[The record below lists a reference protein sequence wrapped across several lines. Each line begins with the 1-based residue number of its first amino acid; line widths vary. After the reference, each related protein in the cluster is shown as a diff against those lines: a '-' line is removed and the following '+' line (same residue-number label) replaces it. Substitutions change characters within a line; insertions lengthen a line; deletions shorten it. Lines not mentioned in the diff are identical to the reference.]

1 MRSLLFVALLVP
13 ACAAP
18 RAAAPLLA
26 SSGDHRGVVSHV
38 YRDLDRFIA
47 AMDNPARVAWQKP
60 DEVVAALRL
69 SPGQAVAD
77 IGAGTGYFTFRL
89 ARAVG
94 PGGKVYGVDIDERLV
109 GLLRQR
115 AAEAQARQVEA
126 VKTAPDDPGL
136 PAGAVDLVFI
146 CNTYHHI
153 GDRVAWLRKLRP
165 ALKPGGRVADV
176 DFFKRQLPVG
186 PPVKRKLSRREV
198 KDEFA
203 RAGYRFVEEI
213 QILPHQ
219 YFLVF
224 APGEGPA

>member
-1 MRSLLFVALLVP
+1 MRSLLFASLLAS

-18 RAAAPLLA
+18 GAAPLLK
-26 SSGDHRGVVSHV
+26 SPGDPRGIDSHV
-38 YRDLDRFIA
+38 SRNLDRFIA
-47 AMDNPARVAWQKP
+47 TMDDPKRAAWQKP
-60 DEVVAALRL
+60 DEVVLALRL

-94 PGGKVYGVDIDERLV
+94 PRGKVLSVDVEARLV
-109 GLLRQR
+109 ELLRQR
-115 AAEAQARQVEA
+115 AAEAGARQVEA
-126 VKTAPDDPGL
+126 ITTGPDDPGL
-136 PAGAVDLVFI
+136 PAGAVDLVFL

-165 ALKPGGRVADV
+165 ALRPGGRVV
-176 DFFKRQLPVG
+176 NIDFFKRPLPVG
-186 PPVKRKLSRREV
+186 PPVERKRSRREV

-203 RAGYRFVEEI
+203 RAGYRFLEEVRL
-213 QILPHQ
+213 LPYQ

-224 APGEGPA
+224 APGEGR